1 MITAYNVNRRR
12 MFMSINDMSKD
23 ELELLSYKDITNI
36 LLEENGSMSTKDLFK
51 TITTLLELPG
61 SVFEKKIGD
70 YYTTLTT
77 DKRFI
82 LLEDG
87 SWDLR
92 DRHTSD
98 KVVIAMDDDDEA
110 EDVEIQDEE
119 VEEEENSFDEATNE
133 DDFDDSD
140 DDLKDLVIMDEDEL
154 ELEQ

>member
-1 MITAYNVNRRR
+1 
-12 MFMSINDMSKD
+12 MSIKDMSKED
-23 ELELLSYKDITNI
+23 LELLSYKDITNK
-36 LLEENGSMSTKDLFK
+36 LLEENGATNTKDLFK
-51 TITTLLELPG
+51 EITTLLELPN
-61 SVFEKKIGD
+61 SVFETKIGD

-87 SWDLR
+87 KWDLR
-92 DRHTSD
+92 DKHTSD
-98 KVVIAMDDDDEA
+98 KVVMAVDDED
-110 EDVEIQDEE
+110 ETDEIDVHND
-119 VEEEENSFDEATNE
+119 EEEEPEDNFDDVTNE

>member
-1 MITAYNVNRRR
+1 
-12 MFMSINDMSKD
+12 MSINDMTKD
-23 ELELLSYKDITNI
+23 DLELLSHKDITNI
-36 LLEENGSMSTKDLFK
+36 LLLEKGSMNTKDLFK
-51 TITTLLELPG
+51 TITELLGLPN
-61 SVFEKKIGD
+61 SVFETKIGD

-82 LLEDG
+82 MLSDG
-87 SWDLR
+87 KWDLR

-98 KVVIAMDDDDEA
+98 KIVVDVDDED
-110 EDVEIQDEE
+110 ESDELEIQDENDE
-119 VEEEENSFDEATNE
+119 MEESDDEDSYDDTTSD

>member
-1 MITAYNVNRRR
+1 
-12 MFMSINDMSKD
+12 MSINDMSKD

-36 LLEENGSMSTKDLFK
+36 LLEEKGAMSTKDLFK
-51 TITTLLELPG
+51 TITTLLELP
-61 SVFEKKIGD
+61 SKVFETKIGD

-82 LLEDG
+82 LLSDG

-92 DRHTSD
+92 DKHTSD
-98 KVVIAMDDDDEA
+98 KVVIAVDDE
-110 EDVEIQDEE
+110 DEIDEVDDTENQDDEL
-119 VEEEENSFDEATNE
+119 EEENNYDVDNN
-133 DDFDDSD
+133 D

>member
-1 MITAYNVNRRR
+1 
-12 MFMSINDMSKD
+12 MSINDMSKED
-23 ELELLSYKDITNI
+23 LELLSYKDITNI
-36 LLEENGSMSTKDLFK
+36 LLEEKGAMSTKDLFK
-51 TITTLLELPG
+51 TITTLLELPNN
-61 SVFEKKIGD
+61 VFETKIGD

-92 DRHTSD
+92 DKHTSD
-98 KVVIAMDDDDEA
+98 KVAIVVDDEDEA
-110 EDVEIQDEE
+110 EDIDVHDE
-119 VEEEENSFDEATNE
+119 VEEEEENNFDDVSNE
-133 DDFDDSD
+133 DEFDDSD

>member
-1 MITAYNVNRRR
+1 
-12 MFMSINDMSKD
+12 MSKE

-36 LLEENGSMSTKDLFK
+36 LIDEKGAMTTKDLFQE
-51 TITTLLELPG
+51 ITTLLELP
-61 SVFEKKIGD
+61 SKVFETKIGD

-87 SWDLR
+87 CWDLR
-92 DRHTSD
+92 DKHTSD
-98 KVVIAMDDDDEA
+98 KVVIAMDDDDEI
-110 EDVEIQDEE
+110 DEIDAT
-119 VEEEENSFDEATNE
+119 EEEIDEITEEDENNYDEANND

>member
-1 MITAYNVNRRR
+1 
-12 MFMSINDMSKD
+12 MSIKDMKKED
-23 ELELLSYKDITNI
+23 LELLSYKDITNK
-36 LLEENGSMSTKDLFK
+36 LLEENGATNTKDLFK
-51 TITTLLELPG
+51 EITTLLELPN
-61 SVFEKKIGD
+61 SVFETKIGD

-87 SWDLR
+87 KWDLR
-92 DRHTSD
+92 DKHTSD
-98 KVVIAMDDDDEA
+98 KVVMAVDDED
-110 EDVEIQDEE
+110 ETDEIDVHND
-119 VEEEENSFDEATNE
+119 EEEEPEDNFDDVTNE

>member
-1 MITAYNVNRRR
+1 
-12 MFMSINDMSKD
+12 MSINDMSKD

-36 LLEENGSMSTKDLFK
+36 LLEEKGAMSTKDLFK
-51 TITTLLELPG
+51 TITTLLELP
-61 SVFEKKIGD
+61 SKVFETKIGD

-87 SWDLR
+87 CWDLR
-92 DRHTSD
+92 DKHTSD
-98 KVVIAMDDDDEA
+98 KVVIAMDDEDEV
-110 EDVEIQDEE
+110 EDIE
-119 VEEEENSFDEATNE
+119 VTEEEEIDEEESNFDEENND

>member
-1 MITAYNVNRRR
+1 
-12 MFMSINDMSKD
+12 MSINDMSKD

-36 LLEENGSMSTKDLFK
+36 LLEEKGKMSTKDLFK
-51 TITTLLELPG
+51 NITDLLELPN
-61 SVFEKKIGD
+61 SVFETKIGD

-92 DRHTSD
+92 DKHTSD
-98 KVVIAMDDDDEA
+98 KVVVAVDDEDETDDVDVQ
-110 EDVEIQDEE
+110 EDPEEDETDD
-119 VEEEENSFDEATNE
+119 FDEASN
-133 DDFDDSD
+133 DDFDDAD

>member
-1 MITAYNVNRRR
+1 
-12 MFMSINDMSKD
+12 MSINNMSKD

-36 LLEENGSMSTKDLFK
+36 LLEEKGAMSTKDLFK
-51 TITTLLELPG
+51 TITTLLELP
-61 SVFEKKIGD
+61 SKVFETKIGD

-87 SWDLR
+87 CWDLR

-98 KVVIAMDDDDEA
+98 KVVIAIDDDDEID
-110 EDVEIQDEE
+110 ESENTDEE
-119 VEEEENSFDEATNE
+119 LDDANDEDNSYDEENND

>member
-1 MITAYNVNRRR
+1 
-12 MFMSINDMSKD
+12 MSINDMSKD

-36 LLEENGSMSTKDLFK
+36 LLEEKGAMSTKDLFK
-51 TITTLLELPG
+51 TITTLLELPNK
-61 SVFEKKIGD
+61 VFETKIGD

-92 DRHTSD
+92 DKHTSD
-98 KVVIAMDDDDEA
+98 KVVIAIDDEDDA
-110 EDVEIQDEE
+110 EDTDESDNMDETLDEE
-119 VEEEENSFDEATNE
+119 DNSFDEENND

>member
-1 MITAYNVNRRR
+1 
-12 MFMSINDMSKD
+12 MSINNMSKD

-36 LLEENGSMSTKDLFK
+36 LLEEKGAMSTKDLFK
-51 TITTLLELPG
+51 TITTLLELP
-61 SVFEKKIGD
+61 SKVFETKIGD

-87 SWDLR
+87 CWDLR

-98 KVVIAMDDDDEA
+98 KVVIAIDDDDEID
-110 EDVEIQDEE
+110 ESENTDEE
-119 VEEEENSFDEATNE
+119 LDDSNDEDNSYDEENND

>member
-12 MFMSINDMSKD
+12 MFMSINDMGKD

-36 LLEENGSMSTKDLFK
+36 LLEEKGSMSTKDLFK
-51 TITTLLELPG
+51 TITTLLELPSG
-61 SVFEKKIGD
+61 VFEKKIGD

>member
-1 MITAYNVNRRR
+1 
-12 MFMSINDMSKD
+12 MSIKDMSKED
-23 ELELLSYKDITNI
+23 LELLSYKDITNK
-36 LLEENGSMSTKDLFK
+36 LLEENGAINTKDLFK
-51 TITTLLELPG
+51 EITTLLELPN
-61 SVFEKKIGD
+61 SVFETKIGD

-87 SWDLR
+87 KWDLR
-92 DRHTSD
+92 DKHTSD
-98 KVVIAMDDDDEA
+98 KVVMAVDDED
-110 EDVEIQDEE
+110 ETDEIDVHND
-119 VEEEENSFDEATNE
+119 EEEEPEDNFDDVTNE

>member
-1 MITAYNVNRRR
+1 
-12 MFMSINDMSKD
+12 MSINNMSKD
-23 ELELLSYKDITNI
+23 DLELLSHKDITNI
-36 LLEENGSMSTKDLFK
+36 LLEEKGAMNTKDLFK
-51 TITTLLELPG
+51 TITELLELP
-61 SVFEKKIGD
+61 SKVFETKIGD

-87 SWDLR
+87 KWDLR

-98 KVVIAMDDDDEA
+98 KLVIAIDEDDDADELDSQEEPDDMIE
-110 EDVEIQDEE
+110 EDDEG
-119 VEEEENSFDEATNE
+119 SFDVATS
-133 DDFDDSD
+133 DDEFDDSD

>member
-1 MITAYNVNRRR
+1 
-12 MFMSINDMSKD
+12 MSINNMSKD

-36 LLEENGSMSTKDLFK
+36 LLEENGAMSTKDLFK
-51 TITTLLELPG
+51 TITNLLELP
-61 SVFEKKIGD
+61 SKVFETKIGD

-92 DRHTSD
+92 VKHTSD
-98 KVVIAMDDDDEA
+98 KVVVAVDDDDS
-110 EDVEIQDEE
+110 EDVEELDNQDDSLDEDENNFDEE
-119 VEEEENSFDEATNE
+119 NND

>member
-1 MITAYNVNRRR
+1 
-12 MFMSINDMSKD
+12 MSINNMKKE

-36 LLEENGSMSTKDLFK
+36 LLEEKGAMSTKDLFK
-51 TITTLLELPG
+51 EITTLLELPNK
-61 SVFEKKIGD
+61 VFENKIGD

-87 SWDLR
+87 CWDLR
-92 DRHTSD
+92 DKYTSD
-98 KVVIAMDDDDEA
+98 KVVIAMDEDDEL
-110 EDVEIQDEE
+110 DENE
-119 VEEEENSFDEATNE
+119 PTEEENDEISEDDNNYDTENND

>member
-1 MITAYNVNRRR
+1 
-12 MFMSINDMSKD
+12 MSINDMSKE

-36 LLEENGSMSTKDLFK
+36 LLEEKGAMSTKDLFK
-51 TITTLLELPG
+51 TITTLLGLPNN
-61 SVFEKKIGD
+61 VFETKIGD

-98 KVVIAMDDDDEA
+98 KVAIAIDDED
-110 EDVEIQDEE
+110 ESDEIEE
-119 VEEEENSFDEATNE
+119 VDEKGESEEELDSNFDDASGE

>member
-1 MITAYNVNRRR
+1 
-12 MFMSINDMSKD
+12 MSINDMSKD

-36 LLEENGSMSTKDLFK
+36 LLEEKGAMNTKDLFK
-51 TITTLLELPG
+51 TITTLLELPN
-61 SVFEKKIGD
+61 SVFETKIGD

-92 DRHTSD
+92 DKHTSD
-98 KVVIAMDDDDEA
+98 KVAIAIEDEDEA
-110 EDVEIQDEE
+110 DDMEIQ
-119 VEEEENSFDEATNE
+119 EEESEEENEDENSFDDVTND

>member
-1 MITAYNVNRRR
+1 
-12 MFMSINDMSKD
+12 MSINNMSKD

-36 LLEENGSMSTKDLFK
+36 LLDEKGAMSTKDLFK
-51 TITTLLELPG
+51 EITTLLELP
-61 SVFEKKIGD
+61 SKVFETKIGD

-82 LLEDG
+82 LLGDG
-87 SWDLR
+87 CWDLR
-92 DRHTSD
+92 DKHTSD
-98 KVVIAMDDDDEA
+98 KVVIAMDEDDE
-110 EDVEIQDEE
+110 IDENE
-119 VEEEENSFDEATNE
+119 VVEEEVDEINDDENNYDEENND